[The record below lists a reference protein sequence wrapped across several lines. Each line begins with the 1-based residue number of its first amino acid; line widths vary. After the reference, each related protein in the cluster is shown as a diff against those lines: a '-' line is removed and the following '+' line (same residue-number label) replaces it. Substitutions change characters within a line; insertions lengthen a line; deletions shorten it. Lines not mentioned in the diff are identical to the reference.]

1 MAPRAGW
8 YNRSVKLRLKSFA
21 DVDPL
26 KVPLPNG
33 TEITTRVE
41 RMAGDH
47 RVSQGAL
54 GRVVGA
60 AEGAFDVHIVGV
72 GVVRYLR
79 DELMPRKLGQLRFA
93 RRREVSWDA
102 LRPCLV
108 LDAVV
113 GSRAWGLADENSDV
127 DRRGFFALPFAW
139 TTGLVEPPLDLIS
152 DDSSTTYW
160 EIGKGIRQAIR
171 ADPNT
176 LEVLFVDTV
185 EAVDPIGEWLLE
197 ARDAFVSA
205 EIYGSFGRYALS
217 QLKRLEQSRRLAEH
231 RHLLLV
237 WLRDQPS
244 LTLDELATRLASES
258 DVAAPSQRDAVL
270 RAKDYVKQLYRSMYD
285 QGLLPTREFAAL
297 AEYARKAGEGAE
309 FESPRELRPKNAYNL
324 IRLIHTGIV
333 WLRTGKA
340 EMRVRGPLRDTL
352 LDIKK
357 GRMSLSDVLS
367 LAESMTPDLEAARQE
382 STLPAQADVERID
395 DLLRRIREE
404 IARRHLAGEPGP
416 LGADAPLAP
425 RARWDG

>member
-1 MAPRAGW
+1 M
-8 YNRSVKLRLKSFA
+8 KLRLKSFA

-33 TEITTRVE
+33 TEVTTRVE
-41 RMAGDH
+41 RMAGEH

-60 AEGAFDVHIVGV
+60 ADGAFDVHIVGV

-93 RRREVSWDA
+93 RRRDVSWDA

-113 GSRAWGLADENSDV
+113 GSRAWGLADEHSDV
-127 DRRGFFALPFAW
+127 DRRGFFVLPFEW

-160 EIGKGIRQAIR
+160 EIGKGVRQAIR

-185 EAVDPIGEWLLE
+185 EAVDPIGEWLLQ

-217 QLKRLEQSRRLAEH
+217 QLKRLKQSQRLAEH

-237 WLRDQPS
+237 WLRDQPT

-258 DVAAPSQRDAVL
+258 DVAAPSQRDAEL

-297 AEYARKAGEGAE
+297 AEYARKAGEDAE

-324 IRLIHTGIV
+324 IRLIHTAIV
-333 WLRTGKA
+333 WLRTGEA
-340 EMRVRGPLRDTL
+340 EMRVQGPLRDTL

-357 GRMSLSDVLS
+357 GRMSLSEVLQ
-367 LAESMTPDLEAARQE
+367 LAESMTPDLEAARKE
-382 STLPAQADVERID
+382 STLPAQADIERID
-395 DLLRRIREE
+395 DLLRRIRREV
-404 IARRHLAGEPGP
+404 ARRHLDGVPGP
-416 LGADAPLAP
+416 FGADAPEAP
-425 RARWDG
+425 KASWDE